1 MEIFGEDE
9 SECFSSEFGNFM
21 RPNLS
26 SSSLMMEDEM
36 RHETLLDKALDRAVL
51 EAERNTDAEA
61 TLAFQLVDTTQLLM
75 NREGMSRL
83 VMSACSRRLLN
94 LLRSVLERGIVVS
107 EIEVGKHCFSSL
119 LCALAPL
126 WRLVCPAHV

>member
-75 NREGMSRL
+75 NREVSSFCL
-83 VMSACSRRLLN
+83 VRTFPACRPFVPCR
-94 LLRSVLERGIVVS
+94 V
-107 EIEVGKHCFSSL
+107 
-119 LCALAPL
+119 
-126 WRLVCPAHV
+126 